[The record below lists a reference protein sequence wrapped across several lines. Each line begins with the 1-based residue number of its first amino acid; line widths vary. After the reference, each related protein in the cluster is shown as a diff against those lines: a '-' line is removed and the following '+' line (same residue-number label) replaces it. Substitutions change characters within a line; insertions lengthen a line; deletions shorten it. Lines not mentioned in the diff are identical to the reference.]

1 MAKMLGKLQYSYQR
15 DEDDPLPKAR
25 VINSEER
32 QWRKDVEAEGE
43 FTQDCPH
50 GLSVRETIAGL
61 NACLECWCLARG
73 LDPATTED
81 YEIG

>member
-1 MAKMLGKLQYSYQR
+1 MAKMYGKFDARKQNSKGWT
-15 DEDDPLPKAR
+15 KAQMR
-25 VINSEER
+25 HDEER
-32 QWRKDVEAEGE
+32 QIAKDVQAEE
-43 FTQDCPH
+43 TFTQDCPH
-50 GLSVRETIAGL
+50 GLSVREDIAGL